1 MYRYTMYYSRYIL
14 VCRGKKCETCA
25 NGDISWKDLV
35 IYIWQLDKTIV
46 LLRLYDGANGIF
58 FFKPTKRN
66 LDECTSEEPMEW
78 AKKNEFIKR
87 KKYKA
92 ILPFCVISQFHEF
105 SY

>member
-35 IYIWQLDKTIV
+35 IYIWWLDKTTV
-46 LLRLYDGANGIF
+46 LLRLWMGF
-58 FFKPTKRN
+58 FFQTDKKKPRWIH
-66 LDECTSEEPMEW
+66 TSEEPMEW